1 VQFAL
6 ISQIKDCKDFA
17 KGMYNIYSVWLEGC
31 MWATLLIFLSKNS
44 FKKFVSADAVAA
56 NNFEN

>member
-1 VQFAL
+1 
-6 ISQIKDCKDFA
+6 
-17 KGMYNIYSVWLEGC
+17 

-56 NNFEN
+56 NNFEKLN